1 MHCARLPLA
10 SDDSDEGLNGD
21 ALGGAMLDRGRP
33 NYLRNA
39 ALPKRDQPDEY
50 VGYDVVRDR
59 SCFVGF
65 DFWAGGLGAC

>member
-1 MHCARLPLA
+1 
-10 SDDSDEGLNGD
+10 
-21 ALGGAMLDRGRP
+21 MLDRGRP